1 MKGTALLVA
10 LVLCGASP
18 AHAITCSEWNRLYEN
33 QKVPTVYSMIDATVA
48 GSEGRSMRVSRGAV
62 GRCLK
67 RRRADIVRLLAECW
81 PTQFLEKRT
90 FRASVRQDFKPRH
103 YPGGRLQPG
112 IKPQRL

>member
-67 RRRADIVRLLAECW
+67 RRAQEISYAFDDTCGDSSTANMHAVRKL
-81 PTQFLEKRT
+81 
-90 FRASVRQDFKPRH
+90 FKSYTWDCVNSR
-103 YPGGRLQPG
+103 
-112 IKPQRL
+112 